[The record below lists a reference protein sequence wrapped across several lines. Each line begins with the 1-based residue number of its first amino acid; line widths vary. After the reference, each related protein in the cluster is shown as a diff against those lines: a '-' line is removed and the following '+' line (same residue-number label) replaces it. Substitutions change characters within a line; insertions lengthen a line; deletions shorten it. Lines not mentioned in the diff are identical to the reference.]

1 PLTSP
6 PSPKSNPLDRKPY
19 SSHNYPTYSD
29 SDSDAD
35 NTPLPFPA
43 ALPRSDFLTPNF
55 TPEAYLSTLSNRHQ
69 TLEDLRSDLRQRS
82 QLLSKELLD
91 LVNANYEEF
100 LSLGLRLKGGEEKI
114 EEVRVG
120 VLGFSREVGN
130 VRDAVAEKV
139 QEFGTLLEEKKRIR
153 KDVMVGRRLLE
164 IEERLEDLEAR
175 LMVEPSN
182 SLSANNASANDQD
195 SDSDEDEDYEDGDG
209 DSATS
214 ATLARLRKLQNA
226 PSAFTFFPF
235 YFSFVGYDRHYI
247 SASQASAIVSA
258 AEKAAASIVPQNI
271 AVVDPSGLLVAF
283 LRMDN
288 AYPGSIDISIKKA
301 RTSVLFNGIPSG
313 ALLNQS
319 YSGGGLYGIEETNGG
334 IVVFG

>member
-1 PLTSP
+1 MSKFYLPDSTATTATPSPLTSP
-6 PSPKSNPLDRKPY
+6 TSPKSNPLDRKSY
-19 SSHNYPTYSD
+19 SSNNYSTYSD

-43 ALPRSDFLTPNF
+43 ALPRSDFLTPDF

-100 LSLGLRLKGGEEKI
+100 LSLGVRLKGGEEKI

-139 QEFGTLLEEKKRIR
+139 QEVGTLLEEKKRIR

-182 SLSANNASANDQD
+182 SLSANNTSANDQD

-214 ATLARLRKLQNA
+214 ATLARLRKHAQAYLLLTHLTQKLHHH
-226 PSAFTFFPF
+226 PF
-235 YFSFVGYDRHYI
+235 ITAQQSR
-247 SASQASAIVSA
+247 
-258 AEKAAASIVPQNI
+258 
-271 AVVDPSGLLVAF
+271 LLRIRNT
-283 LRMDN
+283 LLLDL
-288 AYPGSIDISIKKA
+288 
-301 RTSVLFNGIPSG
+301 RTSLKQAQTAGVGGKQLLDFLVIYGELGEGEEGVG
-313 ALLNQS
+313 ALKQ
-319 YSGGGLYGIEETNGG
+319 G
-334 IVVFG
+334 

>member
-1 PLTSP
+1 MSKFYLPDSTATTATPSPLTSP

-19 SSHNYPTYSD
+19 SSNNYSTYSD
-29 SDSDAD
+29 DDSDDD

-43 ALPRSDFLTPNF
+43 ALPRSDFLTPDF

-139 QEFGTLLEEKKRIR
+139 QQVGTLLEEKRRIR

-182 SLSANNASANDQD
+182 CLSANNASANDD
-195 SDSDEDEDYEDGDG
+195 ASDDSDEDEDYEDGD
-209 DSATS
+209 SATT
-214 ATLARLRKLQNA
+214 ATLARLRK
-226 PSAFTFFPF
+226 
-235 YFSFVGYDRHYI
+235 
-247 SASQASAIVSA
+247 
-258 AEKAAASIVPQNI
+258 
-271 AVVDPSGLLVAF
+271 
-283 LRMDN
+283 
-288 AYPGSIDISIKKA
+288 
-301 RTSVLFNGIPSG
+301 
-313 ALLNQS
+313 
-319 YSGGGLYGIEETNGG
+319 
-334 IVVFG
+334 

>member
-1 PLTSP
+1 MSKFYLPDSTATTATPSPLTSP
-6 PSPKSNPLDRKPY
+6 PSPKSNPLDRKLY
-19 SSHNYPTYSD
+19 SSNNYSTYSD
-29 SDSDAD
+29 DDSDAD

-139 QEFGTLLEEKKRIR
+139 EEVGILLEEKKRIR

-164 IEERLEDLEAR
+164 IEEKLEDLEAR

-182 SLSANNASANDQD
+182 SLSANNTFANDDDSD
-195 SDSDEDEDYEDGDG
+195 SDSDEDEDYEDEDG
-209 DSATS
+209 DSAT
-214 ATLARLRKLQNA
+214 ATTLARLRKHAQAYLLLTHLTQKLHHH
-226 PSAFTFFPF
+226 PF
-235 YFSFVGYDRHYI
+235 ITAQQSR
-247 SASQASAIVSA
+247 
-258 AEKAAASIVPQNI
+258 
-271 AVVDPSGLLVAF
+271 LLRIRNT
-283 LRMDN
+283 LLLDL
-288 AYPGSIDISIKKA
+288 
-301 RTSVLFNGIPSG
+301 RTSLKQAQTAGVGGKQLLDFLVIYRELGEEEEGAG
-313 ALLNQS
+313 ALKQ
-319 YSGGGLYGIEETNGG
+319 G
-334 IVVFG
+334 

>member
-1 PLTSP
+1 MSKFYLPDSTATTATPSPLTSP

-19 SSHNYPTYSD
+19 SSNNYSTYSD
-29 SDSDAD
+29 SGSDAD

-139 QEFGTLLEEKKRIR
+139 QEVGILLEEKKRIR

-182 SLSANNASANDQD
+182 SLSANNTSANDQD
-195 SDSDEDEDYEDGDG
+195 SDEDEDEDYEDEDG
-209 DSATS
+209 DSAT
-214 ATLARLRKLQNA
+214 ATTLARLRKHAQAYLLLTHLTQKLHHH
-226 PSAFTFFPF
+226 PF
-235 YFSFVGYDRHYI
+235 ITAQQSR
-247 SASQASAIVSA
+247 
-258 AEKAAASIVPQNI
+258 
-271 AVVDPSGLLVAF
+271 LLRIRNT
-283 LRMDN
+283 LLLDL
-288 AYPGSIDISIKKA
+288 
-301 RTSVLFNGIPSG
+301 RTSLKQAQTAGVGGKQLLDFLVIYRELGEGEEGVG
-313 ALLNQS
+313 ALKQ
-319 YSGGGLYGIEETNGG
+319 G
-334 IVVFG
+334 

>member
-1 PLTSP
+1 M
-6 PSPKSNPLDRKPY
+6 DRKSY
-19 SSHNYPTYSD
+19 SSNNYSTYSD

-43 ALPRSDFLTPNF
+43 ALPRSDFLTPDF

-139 QEFGTLLEEKKRIR
+139 QEVATLLEEKKRIR

-182 SLSANNASANDQD
+182 SLSANNTSANDD
-195 SDSDEDEDYEDGDG
+195 ASGDSDEDEDYEDGDG

-214 ATLARLRKLQNA
+214 ATLARLRKHAQAYLLLTHLTQKLHHH
-226 PSAFTFFPF
+226 PF
-235 YFSFVGYDRHYI
+235 ITAQQSR
-247 SASQASAIVSA
+247 
-258 AEKAAASIVPQNI
+258 
-271 AVVDPSGLLVAF
+271 LLRIRNT
-283 LRMDN
+283 LLLDL
-288 AYPGSIDISIKKA
+288 
-301 RTSVLFNGIPSG
+301 RTSLKQAQTAGVGGKQLLDFLVIYRELGEGEEGAG
-313 ALLNQS
+313 ALKQ
-319 YSGGGLYGIEETNGG
+319 G
-334 IVVFG
+334 

>member
-1 PLTSP
+1 M
-6 PSPKSNPLDRKPY
+6 DRKPY
-19 SSHNYPTYSD
+19 SSHNYSTYSD

-43 ALPRSDFLTPNF
+43 ALPRSDFLTLNF

-139 QEFGTLLEEKKRIR
+139 EEVGALLEEKKRIR

-182 SLSANNASANDQD
+182 SLSANNTSANDQD

-214 ATLARLRKLQNA
+214 ATLARLRKHAQAYLLLTHLTQKLHHH
-226 PSAFTFFPF
+226 PF
-235 YFSFVGYDRHYI
+235 ITAQQSR
-247 SASQASAIVSA
+247 
-258 AEKAAASIVPQNI
+258 
-271 AVVDPSGLLVAF
+271 LLRIRNT
-283 LRMDN
+283 LLLDL
-288 AYPGSIDISIKKA
+288 
-301 RTSVLFNGIPSG
+301 RTSLKQAQTAGVGGKQLLDFLVIYGELGEGEEGVG
-313 ALLNQS
+313 ALKQ
-319 YSGGGLYGIEETNGG
+319 G
-334 IVVFG
+334 

>member
-1 PLTSP
+1 
-6 PSPKSNPLDRKPY
+6 LDRKSY
-19 SSHNYPTYSD
+19 SSNNYSTYSD

-35 NTPLPFPA
+35 NIPLPFPA
-43 ALPRSDFLTPNF
+43 ALPRSDFLTPDF

-139 QEFGTLLEEKKRIR
+139 LEVGTLLEEKKRIR

-182 SLSANNASANDQD
+182 SLSANNTSANDQD
-195 SDSDEDEDYEDGDG
+195 SDDSDEDEDYEDGDG

-214 ATLARLRKLQNA
+214 AILARLRKHAQAYLLLTHLTQKLHHH
-226 PSAFTFFPF
+226 PF
-235 YFSFVGYDRHYI
+235 ITAQQSRLLRIRNTLLLDLRTSLKQAQTAGVRGKQLLDFLVIYRELGEGEEG
-247 SASQASAIVSA
+247 ASAL
-258 AEKAAASIVPQNI
+258 KQ
-271 AVVDPSGLLVAF
+271 G
-283 LRMDN
+283 
-288 AYPGSIDISIKKA
+288 
-301 RTSVLFNGIPSG
+301 
-313 ALLNQS
+313 
-319 YSGGGLYGIEETNGG
+319 
-334 IVVFG
+334 

>member
-1 PLTSP
+1 M
-6 PSPKSNPLDRKPY
+6 DRKPY
-19 SSHNYPTYSD
+19 SSNNYSTYYD

-139 QEFGTLLEEKKRIR
+139 QEVGTLLEEKKRIR

-195 SDSDEDEDYEDGDG
+195 SDPDEDEDEDYEDGDG
-209 DSATS
+209 NPATT
-214 ATLARLRKLQNA
+214 ATLARLRKHAQAYLLLTHLTQKHHHH
-226 PSAFTFFPF
+226 PF
-235 YFSFVGYDRHYI
+235 ITAQQSR
-247 SASQASAIVSA
+247 
-258 AEKAAASIVPQNI
+258 
-271 AVVDPSGLLVAF
+271 LLRIRNT
-283 LRMDN
+283 LLLDL
-288 AYPGSIDISIKKA
+288 
-301 RTSVLFNGIPSG
+301 RTSLKQAQTAGVGGKQLLDFLVIYRELGEGEEGVG
-313 ALLNQS
+313 ALKQ
-319 YSGGGLYGIEETNGG
+319 G
-334 IVVFG
+334 

>member
-1 PLTSP
+1 MSKFYLPDSTATTATPSPLTSP
-6 PSPKSNPLDRKPY
+6 PSPKSNPLDRKSY
-19 SSHNYPTYSD
+19 SSNNYSTYSD

-43 ALPRSDFLTPNF
+43 ALPRSDFLTPDF

-100 LSLGLRLKGGEEKI
+100 LSLGVRLKGGEEKI

-139 QEFGTLLEEKKRIR
+139 QEVGTLLEEKKRIR

-182 SLSANNASANDQD
+182 SLSANNTSANDQD

-214 ATLARLRKLQNA
+214 ATLARLRKHAQAYLLLTHLTQKLHHH
-226 PSAFTFFPF
+226 PF
-235 YFSFVGYDRHYI
+235 ITAQQSR
-247 SASQASAIVSA
+247 
-258 AEKAAASIVPQNI
+258 
-271 AVVDPSGLLVAF
+271 LLRIRNT
-283 LRMDN
+283 LLLDL
-288 AYPGSIDISIKKA
+288 
-301 RTSVLFNGIPSG
+301 RTSLKQAQTAGVGGKQLLDFLVIYGELGEGEEGVG
-313 ALLNQS
+313 ALKQ
-319 YSGGGLYGIEETNGG
+319 G
-334 IVVFG
+334 